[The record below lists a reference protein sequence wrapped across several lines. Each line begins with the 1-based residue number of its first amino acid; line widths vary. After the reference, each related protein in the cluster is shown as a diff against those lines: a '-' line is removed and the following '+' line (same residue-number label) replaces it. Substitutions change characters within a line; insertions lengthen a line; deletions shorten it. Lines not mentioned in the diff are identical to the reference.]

1 MLWDKFLRFL
11 GIWQKIKSSWKNP
24 PVPNSHFFFFFSSF
38 FRTRKI
44 YIFTLCTLSINNDH
58 VTHKKST
65 GSQFAKLNPGIK
77 KIPVKISLLRPSTS
91 LINIIKVT
99 GKQTN
104 ITQAYFHKR
113 YLCDLMCLHHRNKIN
128 QVSRRKCNS

>member
-1 MLWDKFLRFL
+1 MKKSTGSQFAFL
-11 GIWQKIKSSWKNP
+11 
-24 PVPNSHFFFFFSSF
+24 FFFSF
-38 FRTRKI
+38 FLHFSELAR
-44 YIFTLCTLSINNDH
+44 FTFLHYLSINNDH

-77 KIPVKISLLRPSTS
+77 KIPAKISLLRPSTS